1 MWAFLND
8 AFLSIV
14 ADRNSE
20 RLLVRARLKG
30 DIERTFPGSTVVEDA
45 GTDYRFRTWLDR
57 KTVADVLRHKVEE
70 IDYPNFKGSVQDH
83 VRHRAYMNVWDV
95 MHTAQERA
103 RRQPVGKSS

>member
-1 MWAFLND
+1 MWIFLNN

-30 DIERTFPGSTVVEDA
+30 DIERTFPGSAVVEETGA
-45 GTDYRFRTWLDR
+45 DYRFRTWLDR
-57 KTVADVLRHKVEE
+57 KTVADVLPHKVEE
-70 IDYPNFKGSVQDH
+70 INYPNFKGSVQDH
-83 VRHRAYMNVWDV
+83 ARHQVYMSVWNV

>member
-1 MWAFLND
+1 MWIFSND

-30 DIERTFPGSTVVEDA
+30 DIERTFPGSAVVEDA

-57 KTVADVLRHKVEE
+57 KTVADVLCHKVEE
-70 IDYPNFKGSVQDH
+70 IDYNNFKGSVQDH
-83 VRHRAYMNVWDV
+83 ARHTTYMDVWNV
-95 MHTAQERA
+95 MHKAQERA
-103 RRQPVGKSS
+103 RLQPMGKSS

>member
-1 MWAFLND
+1 MWIFLND

-57 KTVADVLRHKVEE
+57 KTVTDVLHNKVEE
-70 IDYPNFKGSVQDH
+70 INYPNFKGSVRDDT
-83 VRHRAYMNVWDV
+83 RHTTYMDVWNV
-95 MHTAQERA
+95 MHKAQERA